1 VIFEPGCPLTP
12 QADALTTIAT
22 IRKCAHTNHSDKTH
36 PGCSSFQAALQRQP
50 PYETHFNS
58 LVLLSTADHID
69 KLVPADL
76 YSPQHLHG
84 MASPLSLSVMSN
96 TACLIVSGRS
106 HQSSICLKNLHNHA
120 WVPAVVFYTTLR
132 LHRGTHYHL
141 CFVIHLMLM
150 LKTASDGLHTSLRAT
165 LWQFSINWRDWI
177 GCLLYSHKF
186 VHITYGRGSVL
197 WWRCDS

>member
-1 VIFEPGCPLTP
+1 VPKAAYRSIAITINTAVELS
-12 QADALTTIAT
+12 ALRSDIRTWVSSHTTGGRTDHHCDHTEVAH
-22 IRKCAHTNHSDKTH
+22 AHTNHSDKTH

-106 HQSSICLKNLHNHA
+106 HQLFASRI
-120 WVPAVVFYTTLR
+120 YTTMHGFPRWFFILR
-132 LHRGTHYHL
+132 CACIVERITI
-141 CFVIHLMLM
+141 F
-150 LKTASDGLHTSLRAT
+150 AS
-165 LWQFSINWRDWI
+165 
-177 GCLLYSHKF
+177 
-186 VHITYGRGSVL
+186 
-197 WWRCDS
+197 